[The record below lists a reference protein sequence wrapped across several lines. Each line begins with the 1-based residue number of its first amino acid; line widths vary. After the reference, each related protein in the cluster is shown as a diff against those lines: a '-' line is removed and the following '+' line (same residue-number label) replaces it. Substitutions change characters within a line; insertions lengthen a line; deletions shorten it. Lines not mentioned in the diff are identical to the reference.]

1 MRFQPIAIAGLESGA
16 PARDWSPARRQGTG
30 VRRAGVTAR
39 VILLAAGL
47 GVGVAA
53 GVGAQPAESDRP
65 TATAV
70 RIETPPRVDGVLDEP
85 FWDRIPPVT
94 GFRQRDPVD
103 GAPASERTE
112 VRIAYDEQALYFGFT
127 FFDSEPDR
135 IRRSILHR
143 GGRIDKDDRVII
155 GLDTY
160 LDRRNA
166 YIFEVGAPG
175 TQDDALLA
183 DESLDRE
190 DWNWDGV
197 FTTETRVT
205 PDGWVLEMRIPFTTI
220 RFADVESPVMGIAF
234 SRSIRRKNET
244 VTWPHIG
251 QDYRSGIAQVSQYAD
266 LVGLTGIRR
275 GRRVEVRPY
284 GLVGAQQFAGEGGFT
299 GQTTGGADL
308 KYGITPNLT
317 IDLTWNTDFAQVESD
332 NVQINLTRFS
342 LFYPEKREFFLER
355 AGLFQFGDS
364 GSTTVFFSRRVGLET
379 DIQGGGRLTGQVG
392 RFSVG
397 ALALRT
403 ADGGDGLPSAWNSVG
418 RVQLNLTER
427 ATAGIIGTSLDRGD
441 GHSSRAAGADFVT
454 RFWSSSSFRMWGARL
469 WESASEE
476 EDGGGSGWRA
486 GAGAADLDLQNDRY
500 GLKLNRTV
508 VGKDFNPALGF
519 ARRRDMDQ
527 WSAWGGFQPR
537 FESSRWARR
546 FSVWG
551 GGGSTHGTG
560 GELQSRN
567 VDGNASLAFESGE
580 SVYFR
585 LNQRFE
591 RLHEPVAIS
600 GRVLPAGDYDFRSW
614 ETGGRTND
622 SRMFSAFLS
631 GSGGEFWGG
640 ERTRL
645 GAGITLITGPH
656 LTAGA
661 QVDRSDISL
670 PVTDGDFTATLFGL
684 NLDGAVSRKL
694 FASALIQWDDF
705 SKELQ
710 ANVRVDWIHT
720 PGSDLFIVLDTG
732 YLTDGD
738 LDPRIERWTR
748 RTGVVKL
755 TWLRTF

>member
-1 MRFQPIAIAGLESGA
+1 MA
-16 PARDWSPARRQGTG
+16 ARA
-30 VRRAGVTAR
+30 
-39 VILLAAGL
+39 ILLAAGL

-53 GVGAQPAESDRP
+53 GVGAQPAEGDRP
-65 TATAV
+65 TITAV

-112 VRIAYDEQALYFGFT
+112 VRIAYDEQALYFGFN

-160 LDRRNA
+160 RDRRNA

-284 GLVGAQQFAGEGGFT
+284 GLVGTQRFAGEGGFT

-317 IDLTWNTDFAQVESD
+317 LDLTWNTDFAQVESD
-332 NVQINLTRFS
+332 NVQINLTRFN

-418 RVQLNLTER
+418 RVQINLSER
-427 ATAGIIGTSLDRGD
+427 ATAGVIGTSLDRGD
-441 GHSSRAAGADFVT
+441 GRSSRSAGADVVT

-469 WESASEE
+469 WDSTSDAENNEGA
-476 EDGGGSGWRA
+476 GWNA
-486 GAGAADLDLQNDRY
+486 GAGAADLRLQNDRY
-500 GLKLNRTV
+500 GLWLNRTV
-508 VGKDFNPALGF
+508 VGKEFDPALGF
-519 ARRRDMDQ
+519 ARRRDMDR
-527 WSAWGGFQPR
+527 WSARAGFQPR
-537 FESSRWARR
+537 FESSGWARQ

-551 GGGSTHGTG
+551 SGRITHGTG
-560 GELQSRN
+560 GELQSR
-567 VDGNASLAFESGE
+567 DMSANARLSFESGE
-580 SVYFR
+580 WVYIR
-585 LNQRFE
+585 GGDRFE
-591 RLHEPVAIS
+591 RLHEPASIS
-600 GRVLPAGDYDFRSW
+600 GRTLTAGDYEFQSW
-614 ETGGRTND
+614 ELGANTND
-622 SRMFSAFLS
+622 SRMLS
-631 GSGGEFWGG
+631 GRVSVSGGEFWGG
-640 ERTRL
+640 ERT
-645 GAGITLITGPH
+645 GIATGFTLITGPH
-656 LTAGA
+656 LTLGA
-661 QVDRSDISL
+661 HVDRSNISL
-670 PVTDGDFTATLFGL
+670 PATDGDFTATLLGL
-684 NLDGAVSRKL
+684 NVDGAISRKL
-694 FASALIQWDDF
+694 FASALVQWDDS

-710 ANVRVDWIHT
+710 ANIRVDWIHT

-738 LDPRIERWTR
+738 LDPRLERWTR

>member
-1 MRFQPIAIAGLESGA
+1 M
-16 PARDWSPARRQGTG
+16 
-30 VRRAGVTAR
+30 
-39 VILLAAGL
+39 AAG
-47 GVGVAA
+47 AE
-53 GVGAQPAESDRP
+53 AQPVGNDRP
-65 TATAV
+65 VIEAV

-112 VRIAYDEQALYFGFT
+112 VRIAFDEQALYFGFL

-160 LDRRNA
+160 RDRRNA

-183 DESLDRE
+183 DERLDRE

-284 GLVGAQQFAGEGGFT
+284 GLVGTQRFAGDGSFT
-299 GQTTGGADL
+299 GQTTVGADL

-317 IDLTWNTDFAQVESD
+317 LDLTWNTDFAQVESD
-332 NVQINLTRFS
+332 NVQINLTRFN

-355 AGLFQFGDS
+355 AGLFQFGDP
-364 GSTTVFFSRRVGLET
+364 GNTAVFFSRRVGLET

-392 RFSVG
+392 RISVG

-403 ADGGDGLPSAWNSVG
+403 EKGEEGLPSAWNSVG
-418 RVQLNLTER
+418 RVQMNLSER
-427 ATAGIIGTSLDRGD
+427 ATAGVIGTSLDRAD
-441 GHSSRAAGADFVT
+441 GRSSRAAGADVVT

-469 WESASEE
+469 WESEADGAE
-476 EDGGGSGWRA
+476 GGGSGWNA
-486 GAGAADLDLQNDRY
+486 GAGAARLNLENDRY
-500 GLKLNRTV
+500 GVLLNRTV
-508 VGKDFNPALGF
+508 VGKDFEPALGF
-519 ARRRDMDQ
+519 ARRRDMDR
-527 WSAWGGFQPR
+527 WYGSAVFQPR

-546 FSVWG
+546 LSVRGSG
-551 GGGSTHGTG
+551 GTTRGTG
-560 GELQSRN
+560 GELQSRELSAN
-567 VDGNASLAFESGE
+567 TSFRLESGDWMYI
-580 SVYFR
+580 VGR
-585 LNQRFE
+585 DRFE
-591 RLHEPVAIS
+591 RLHEPASIS
-600 GRVLPAGDYDFRSW
+600 GRALSPGDYEFRSW
-614 ETGGRTND
+614 EAGALSND
-622 SRMFSAFLS
+622 SRKFSGRVS
-631 GSGGEFWGG
+631 VSGGEFWGG
-640 ERTRL
+640 EQTGV
-645 GAGITLITGPH
+645 GAGFTLITGPH
-656 LTAGA
+656 LTVGA
-661 QVDRSDISL
+661 QMSRRNISL
-670 PVTDGDFTATLFGL
+670 PAADGDFTATLFGL

-694 FASALIQWDDF
+694 FASALIQWDDD

-710 ANVRVDWIHT
+710 ANIRVDWIHT
-720 PGSDLFIVLDTG
+720 PGSDLFVVLDTG